1 MSVVFPDTRG
11 YASILEILE
20 DAARRRPADVA
31 MALAADSGLEQEWSA
46 PEVLRR
52 SRLAAWR
59 LMSMGLTS
67 GDRLLTWCPSG
78 PELAALTFGAMR
90 LGVVIVPL
98 DLRMAPEVIERI
110 AARAD
115 TRYLAI
121 GTGRDGP
128 DPREVQIPGVVVR
141 PVPAYVAVPSG
152 AAEPGADDEPAFP
165 ADWEAR
171 LDALPRPTRESLFE
185 IVFTSGTTGAPKGA
199 MLSHGNILAT
209 LEAADHIVPQK
220 QHRLVSLLPLSHLF
234 GQLELAYALLAGA
247 PILYIRS
254 RNPRVIFESI
264 RAHQVTTMVV
274 VPQVLDLFW
283 SSIEREV
290 DKQGRSA
297 QFARLRSIA
306 RRLPYRLRRALFR
319 TVHARLGGRLELFI
333 CAAAFLPP
341 ALQQAWEDIGV
352 VVIQGFGA
360 TECGFAVANRV
371 DDHPLGVVGRPVD
384 GVEVRLDSASGEILV
399 RGPNVFS
406 GYWRDSEASAAAL
419 DEQRW
424 YHTGD
429 TGHLDERGRLVLS
442 GRIKNMIALPNGL
455 KVYPEDMENVLRE
468 SGLRDT
474 VVLETAPG
482 RIEAVVLPPDE
493 PLMPRPGGAP
503 EPRHRTPEQAAELR
517 DRIDAGVKAANAR
530 LGMHQRIVA
539 WRLWP
544 EPDFPRTHTLKIK
557 RPVVAAWVA
566 ADAQQPSRERPQ
578 DAVPTA

>member
-1 MSVVFPDTRG
+1 MPITFPDIRG
-11 YASILEILE
+11 YGSILEILE
-20 DAARRRPADVA
+20 DAARRRPTEVA
-31 MALAADSGLEQEWSA
+31 MALAADAGLEQEWPA

-52 SRLAAWR
+52 SRFAAWR
-59 LMSMGLTS
+59 LKAMGLAA

-78 PELAALTFGAMR
+78 PELAALQFGAMR

-98 DLRMAPEVIERI
+98 DLRMAPEVIDRI

-115 TRYLAI
+115 TRFVAI
-121 GTGRDGP
+121 GTGRDAP
-128 DPREVQIPGVVVR
+128 DPREVQIPDVVIR
-141 PVPAYVAVPSG
+141 PVPSFVAD
-152 AAEPGADDEPAFP
+152 PGADDEPAFP
-165 ADWEAR
+165 PDWEAQ
-171 LDALPRPTRESLFE
+171 LDTVPRPTRASLYE

-199 MLSHGNILAT
+199 MLSHGNILST
-209 LEAADHIVPQK
+209 LEAADLIVPQK

-234 GQLELAYALLAGA
+234 GQLELGYALLAGA

-264 RAHQVTTMVV
+264 RAHHVTTMVV

-290 DKQGRSA
+290 EKQGRTA
-297 QFARLRSIA
+297 QFSRLRSVA
-306 RRLPYRLRRALFR
+306 RRLPYPMRRALFR
-319 TVHARLGGRLELFI
+319 TIHERLGGHLELFI

-341 ALQQAWEDIGV
+341 PLQRAWEDIGV
-352 VVIQGFGA
+352 VVVQGFGA
-360 TECGFAVANRV
+360 TECGFAVANRM

-384 GVEVRLDSASGEILV
+384 HVEVRIDPATGEILV

-406 GYWRDSEASAAAL
+406 GYWRDPDATAAAL
-419 DEQRW
+419 DADGW

-429 TGHLDERGRLVLS
+429 IGHLDDRGRYVLS

-468 SGLRDT
+468 VGLRDT
-474 VVLETAPG
+474 VVLETSPG
-482 RIEAVVLPPDE
+482 RIEAVVLAPDE
-493 PLMPRPGGAP
+493 PTMPRPGSAP
-503 EPRHRTPEQAAELR
+503 EPRHRTPEQAAAMR
-517 DRIDAGVKAANAR
+517 AQVDACVKAANAR

-557 RPVVAAWVA
+557 RSVVEAWVA
-566 ADAQQPSRERPQ
+566 TDAQPSRPP
-578 DAVPTA
+578 APGSIPTT

>member
-1 MSVVFPDTRG
+1 MSLVFPDTRG
-11 YASILEILE
+11 YDSILEILE
-20 DAARRRPADVA
+20 DAARRRPTEVG
-31 MALAADSGLEQEWSA
+31 MALAADAGLEQEWAA

-52 SRLAAWR
+52 SRIAARR
-59 LMSMGLTS
+59 LQAMGLGS

-115 TRYLAI
+115 TRFMVI
-121 GTGRDGP
+121 GTGRDAP
-128 DPREVQIPGVVVR
+128 DPREVQIPGVLVR
-141 PVPAYVAVPSG
+141 PVPSFVV
-152 AAEPGADDEPAFP
+152 EPGADESAFP
-165 ADWEAR
+165 SDWEAQ
-171 LDALPRPTRESLFE
+171 LDALPRPTRASLFE
-185 IVFTSGTTGAPKGA
+185 IVFTSGTTAAPKGA
-199 MLSHGNILAT
+199 MLSHGNVLAT
-209 LEAADHIVPQK
+209 LEAADHIVPRK
-220 QHRLVSLLPLSHLF
+220 QHRIVSLLPLSHLF

-254 RNPRVIFESI
+254 RNPRVIFEAI
-264 RAHQVTTMVV
+264 RAHHVTTMVV

-290 DKQGRSA
+290 EKQGRAA

-306 RRLPYRLRRALFR
+306 RRLPYPLRRALFG
-319 TVHARLGGRLELFI
+319 TVHERLGGHLELFI

-352 VVIQGFGA
+352 VVVQGFGA

-371 DDHPLGVVGRPVD
+371 DDHPLGVVGRPVEHVD
-384 GVEVRLDSASGEILV
+384 VRIDPASGEILV

-406 GYWRDSEASAAAL
+406 GYWRDPEATEAAL
-419 DEQRW
+419 DADGW
-424 YHTGD
+424 YHSGD
-429 TGHLDERGRLVLS
+429 IGRLDPRGRLVLS

-468 SGLRDT
+468 EGLRDT

-482 RIEAVVLPPDE
+482 RIEAVVLAPDE
-493 PLMPRPGGAP
+493 PTMPRPGSAP
-503 EPRHRTPEQAAELR
+503 EPRHRSPEQSAELR
-517 DRIDAGVKAANAR
+517 TRIDAAVKAANAR

-557 RPVVAAWVA
+557 RSVVEAWLA
-566 ADAQQPSRERPQ
+566 ADSPSAGRSPAP
-578 DAVPTA
+578 DSVPATLGR

>member
-11 YASILEILE
+11 YGSILEILE
-20 DAARRRPADVA
+20 DAARRRPSGVA
-31 MALAADSGLEQEWSA
+31 MALAADAGLEQEWPA

-59 LMSMGLTS
+59 LKVMGLS
-67 GDRLLTWCPSG
+67 AGDRLLTWCPSG
-78 PELAALTFGAMR
+78 PELAALQFGAMR

-115 TRYLAI
+115 TRFVAI
-121 GTGRDGP
+121 GTGRDAP
-128 DPREVQIPGVVVR
+128 DPREVQIPDVVVR
-141 PVPAYVAVPSG
+141 PVPSFV
-152 AAEPGADDEPAFP
+152 AEPGTADELPFP
-165 ADWEAR
+165 SDWEAQ
-171 LDALPRPTRESLFE
+171 LDALPRPTRASLFE

-209 LEAADHIVPQK
+209 LEAADLIVPQK

-264 RAHQVTTMVV
+264 RDHHVTTMVV

-290 DKQGRSA
+290 EKQGRTA
-297 QFARLRSIA
+297 QFMRLRSIA
-306 RRLPYRLRRALFR
+306 RRLPYPLRRVMFR
-319 TVHARLGGRLELFI
+319 TVHERLGGQLELFI

-352 VVIQGFGA
+352 LVVQGFGA

-371 DDHPLGVVGRPVD
+371 DDHPLGGVGRPVD
-384 GVEVRLDSASGEILV
+384 HVEVRIEPTTGEILV

-406 GYWRDSEASAAAL
+406 GYWRDPEATATAL
-419 DEQRW
+419 DAEGW

-429 TGHLDERGRLVLS
+429 TGHLDERGRYVLS

-482 RIEAVVLPPDE
+482 RIEAVVLAPDE
-493 PLMPRPGGAP
+493 PTMPRPGSAP
-503 EPRHRTPEQAAELR
+503 EPRHRTPEQAAEMR
-517 DRIDAGVKAANAR
+517 AQVDACVKAANAR

-557 RPVVAAWVA
+557 RSVVAAWVA
-566 ADAQQPSRERPQ
+566 SDAPQPPRQPTAES
-578 DAVPTA
+578 VPTT

>member
-1 MSVVFPDTRG
+1 MTPAFPDTRG
-11 YASILEILE
+11 YGSILEILE
-20 DAARRRPADVA
+20 DAARRRPTEVA
-31 MALAADSGLEQEWSA
+31 MALAADAGLEQQWSA
-46 PEVLRR
+46 TEVLRR

-59 LMSMGLTS
+59 LRSMGLGQ
-67 GDRLLTWCPSG
+67 GDRLLIWCPSG

-90 LGVVIVPL
+90 LGVAIVPL

-110 AARAD
+110 AARSE
-115 TRYLAI
+115 TRFVAI
-121 GTGRDGP
+121 GTGRDAP
-128 DPREVQIPGVVVR
+128 DPREVQIPEVVIR
-141 PVPAYVAVPSG
+141 TVPSFV
-152 AAEPGADDEPAFP
+152 AEPGTDAEPAFP
-165 ADWEAR
+165 DGWEAQ
-171 LDALPRPTRESLFE
+171 LDEVARPTRETLFE

-220 QHRLVSLLPLSHLF
+220 QHRIVSLLPLSHLF

-254 RNPRVIFESI
+254 RNPRVIFEAI
-264 RAHQVTTMVV
+264 RDHHVTTMVV

-290 DKQGRSA
+290 EKQGRTA
-297 QFARLRSIA
+297 QFDRLRRIA
-306 RRLPYRLRRALFR
+306 RRLPYPVRRVMFR
-319 TVHARLGGRLELFI
+319 AIHDRLGGHLELFI

-352 VVIQGFGA
+352 VVVQGFGA

-384 GVEVRLDSASGEILV
+384 HVEVKLDPTTGEILV

-406 GYWRDSEASAAAL
+406 GYWRDPEATAAAL
-419 DEQRW
+419 DAEGW
-424 YHTGD
+424 YHSGD
-429 TGHLDERGRLVLS
+429 IGHRDERGRMILS

-468 SGLRDT
+468 VGLRDT

-482 RIEAVVLPPDE
+482 RIEAVVLAPDE
-493 PLMPRPGGAP
+493 PTMPRPGSAP
-503 EPRHRTPEQAAELR
+503 EPRHRTPEQAAAMR
-517 DRIDAGVKAANAR
+517 AQVDACVKAANAR

-557 RPVVAAWVA
+557 RAVVAAWVA
-566 ADAQQPSRERPQ
+566 TDAPKAPRQPVEAS
-578 DAVPTA
+578 APTT

>member
-1 MSVVFPDTRG
+1 MPPLFPDTREYG
-11 YASILEILE
+11 SILEILE
-20 DAARRRPADVA
+20 DAGRRRPADVA
-31 MALAADSGLEQEWSA
+31 MALAADAGLEQQWPA

-59 LMSMGLTS
+59 LRAMGLSS

-98 DLRMAPEVIERI
+98 DLRMAPEVVERI

-115 TRYLAI
+115 TRFVAI
-121 GTGRDGP
+121 GTGRDAP
-128 DPREVQIPGVVVR
+128 DPREVEIPGAVFH
-141 PVPAYVAVPSG
+141 PVPSFV
-152 AAEPGADDEPAFP
+152 AEPGAGDEPAFP
-165 ADWEAR
+165 PDWEAT
-171 LDALPRPTRESLFE
+171 LDALPRPTRDSLFE

-199 MLSHGNILAT
+199 MLSHGNVLAT

-220 QHRLVSLLPLSHLF
+220 QHRIVSLLPLSHLF

-264 RAHQVTTMVV
+264 RAHHVTTMVV

-290 DKQGRSA
+290 EKQGKAA

-306 RRLPYRLRRALFR
+306 RRLPYQLRRMLFR
-319 TVHARLGGRLELFI
+319 SVHERLGGHLELFI

-341 ALQQAWEDIGV
+341 ALQEAWEDIGV
-352 VVIQGFGA
+352 VVVQGFGA

-384 GVEVRLDSASGEILV
+384 HVEVRLEPVSGEILV

-406 GYWRDSEASAAAL
+406 GYWRDPDATAAAL
-419 DEQRW
+419 DTEGW

-429 TGHLDERGRLVLS
+429 IGHTDEQGRYVLS

-468 SGLRDT
+468 VGLRDT

-482 RIEAVVLPPDE
+482 RIEAVVLAPDE
-493 PLMPRPGGAP
+493 PTMPRPGGAP
-503 EPRHRTPEQAAELR
+503 EPRHRTPEQAAAMR
-517 DRIDAGVKAANAR
+517 GQVDGYVKAANAR

-544 EPDFPRTHTLKIK
+544 EPDFPRTHTLKVK
-557 RPVVAAWVA
+557 RNVVAAWVA
-566 ADAQQPSRERPQ
+566 TDSLQATTAPS
-578 DAVPTA
+578 DAVPET